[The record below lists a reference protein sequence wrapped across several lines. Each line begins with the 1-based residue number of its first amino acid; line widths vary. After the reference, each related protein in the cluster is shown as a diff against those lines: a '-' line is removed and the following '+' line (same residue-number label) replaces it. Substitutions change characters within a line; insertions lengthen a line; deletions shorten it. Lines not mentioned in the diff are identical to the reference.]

1 MNIAKNLE
9 NAAFYFP
16 DRPAVIE
23 GDQKISFL
31 EFNQESNRIAT
42 ALTGM
47 GIQPGDHVALCAPN
61 SYQWLT
67 FYFGVLKAGAVAVTL
82 SNTLKKDELT
92 RIMDD
97 ARPKILFTVDER
109 LDELSDRKDRPYL
122 ETIISTQGD
131 VPYQRL
137 VENGSSSYKAIDLE
151 RKSTGAILYTGGTTG
166 IPKGVMLTHENV
178 NTSIHNVSHYER
190 STNEDCGL
198 CFLPLNHVFGQVHI
212 MNSTI
217 YTGGSIVL
225 QPCFDLEKVIDT
237 IERNHVTKF
246 YAVPTIYIRLLA
258 LENLKE
264 KLRSLRYCFS
274 AAASMA
280 AELVREW
287 KSRTGLDIY
296 ESYGMTESATMV
308 TYNHYYRHVVGS
320 VGTPVSTIEVQ
331 IRDKEGNLLGPGSEG
346 EICIRGPNIMMGYLN
361 RPDETRSVF
370 WDEWFRSGDIGVIDE
385 NGYLFIV
392 DRLKDMIITGGEN
405 VYPREIEEVLYSRPE
420 VVECAVIGLPDK
432 EYGERVMAFIIPKKG
447 QKLDP
452 VELKSYLKKRLSP
465 FKVPKEFIS
474 VLELPKS
481 STGKILKRE
490 LKRQVL
496 DKNPCSNPS
505 P

>member
-1 MNIAKNLE
+1 M
-9 NAAFYFP
+9 
-16 DRPAVIE
+16 
-23 GDQKISFL
+23 
-31 EFNQESNRIAT
+31 
-42 ALTGM
+42 
-47 GIQPGDHVALCAPN
+47 
-61 SYQWLT
+61 
-67 FYFGVLKAGAVAVTL
+67 
-82 SNTLKKDELT
+82 
-92 RIMDD
+92 
-97 ARPKILFTVDER
+97 
-109 LDELSDRKDRPYL
+109 
-122 ETIISTQGD
+122 
-131 VPYQRL
+131 
-137 VENGSSSYKAIDLE
+137 
-151 RKSTGAILYTGGTTG
+151 
-166 IPKGVMLTHENV
+166 
-178 NTSIHNVSHYER
+178 
-190 STNEDCGL
+190 
-198 CFLPLNHVFGQVHI
+198 
-212 MNSTI
+212 
-217 YTGGSIVL
+217 
-225 QPCFDLEKVIDT
+225 
-237 IERNHVTKF
+237 
-246 YAVPTIYIRLLA
+246 PTIYIRLLA

-370 WDEWFRSGDIGVIDE
+370 WDEWFRSGDIGVIDG

-420 VVECAVIGLPDK
+420 VGECAVIGLPDK
-432 EYGERVMAFIIPKKG
+432 EYGERVMAFIVPKEG
-447 QKLDP
+447 RQLNQA
-452 VELKSYLKKRLSP
+452 ELKSYLKTKLSP

-474 VLELPKS
+474 VADLPKS

-490 LKRQVL
+490 LKRQVM
-496 DKNPCSNPS
+496 DRE
-505 P
+505 